1 MQRRWIAIFALVC
14 ICIPSITPIVS
25 NASGEDEIY
34 KPGYVRWEGNE
45 LHRIYLS
52 GTENNVNL
60 TRDYQ
65 GASMGNVQITTGQ
78 SASIGPLSMPPLEMG
93 FNGSFEISTY
103 VAAYVQAGTGFP
115 LAQCR
120 TNNPV
125 TIDTQVQIGNF
136 SYFGTVVT
144 NVYESSADA
153 HMTAQG
159 FESSAT
165 LVHPK
170 SAHLLSHPSRGH

>member
-14 ICIPSITPIVS
+14 ICIPSITPLVS

-34 KPGYVRWEGNE
+34 EPGYVRWEGNE

-52 GTENNVNL
+52 GSENNVNL

-65 GASMGNVQITTGQ
+65 GASMGSVQITTGQ

-103 VAAYVQAGTGFP
+103 VAAYTVVGTGFIP
-115 LAQCR
+115 AQCR
-120 TNNPV
+120 THSPV
-125 TIDTQVQIGNF
+125 TIDTQVQIGDF
-136 SYFGTVVT
+136 SYFGTVTT
-144 NVYESSADA
+144 NVYCLLYTSPSPRDKRQSRMPSSA
-153 HMTAQG
+153 
-159 FESSAT
+159 
-165 LVHPK
+165 
-170 SAHLLSHPSRGH
+170 

>member
-93 FNGSFEISTY
+93 ANYLWIKDSKMIYYWKLHPME
-103 VAAYVQAGTGFP
+103 
-115 LAQCR
+115 
-120 TNNPV
+120 
-125 TIDTQVQIGNF
+125 TITI
-136 SYFGTVVT
+136 YC
-144 NVYESSADA
+144 
-153 HMTAQG
+153 
-159 FESSAT
+159 
-165 LVHPK
+165 
-170 SAHLLSHPSRGH
+170 LSN